1 VRRTHVSCGVDLGS
15 TNIKVVAVRADGTV
29 VARYSRPTPRLSNHL
44 SVDAEEMLT
53 LVEEM
58 LLEAAGR
65 DWAIASVCV
74 AGVGEDGVLVD
85 ATGHAVVES
94 LPWFDPRRAQIFAEL
109 PDGVRA
115 SAAKSITGVE
125 LDAARTVVGW
135 RWATTSK
142 PVTTH
147 SQLTAWIA
155 LTDYPAV
162 RWTGRPFMSDT
173 LASRTAAWDPTSRS
187 WLDQVVQATLGDPR
201 LLGPVLSAG
210 EVVGPLTSTV
220 LEDASVLAP
229 GAVVVAGGHDHPIG
243 GSLVERIRPS
253 AVLDSMG
260 TAEVVVRVADR
271 LDTALVEAAEAV
283 SVSAG
288 LLGRGATVLAVAELA
303 RNMSWATQ
311 SDQAVQDMM
320 SKLLRGDIELPEKPR
335 LTDLFIIGEQG
346 GQAPAWSPNAADASP
361 LERAAAALTA
371 CASNG
376 WRIIEL
382 LGSATDAPVFAAGG
396 WTRSPGWMAAK
407 RKLSRR
413 PLDVIPEPEVTA
425 VGAALIAGDALGWSP
440 DPARASSL

>member
-1 VRRTHVSCGVDLGS
+1 
-15 TNIKVVAVRADGTV
+15 
-29 VARYSRPTPRLSNHL
+29 
-44 SVDAEEMLT
+44 
-53 LVEEM
+53 
-58 LLEAAGR
+58 
-65 DWAIASVCV
+65 
-74 AGVGEDGVLVD
+74 VLVD

-155 LTDYPAV
+155 SLT
-162 RWTGRPFMSDT
+162 
-173 LASRTAAWDPTSRS
+173 
-187 WLDQVVQATLGDPR
+187 
-201 LLGPVLSAG
+201 
-210 EVVGPLTSTV
+210 
-220 LEDASVLAP
+220 
-229 GAVVVAGGHDHPIG
+229 
-243 GSLVERIRPS
+243 IRPS
-253 AVLDSMG
+253 AGPGGGAVLDSMG
-260 TAEVVVRVADR
+260 TAELVVRAADR
-271 LDTALVEAAEAV
+271 LDTALAEADEAV
-283 SVSAG
+283 WVSAG

-303 RNMSWATQ
+303 RNMSWASQ
-311 SDQAVQDMM
+311 SDQAVQDTM
-320 SKLLRGDIELPEKPR
+320 SKLLRGDIELPEKPG

-382 LGSATDAPVFAAGG
+382 LGSTADASVFAAGG
-396 WTRSPGWMAAK
+396 RTRSPGWMAAK

-425 VGAALIAGDALGWSP
+425 VGAALIAGHALGWSP
-440 DPARASSL
+440 DPARALGYPVNEWVS

>member
-271 LDTALVEAAEAV
+271 LDTALVEADEAV

-288 LLGRGATVLAVAELA
+288 L
-303 RNMSWATQ
+303 
-311 SDQAVQDMM
+311 
-320 SKLLRGDIELPEKPR
+320 
-335 LTDLFIIGEQG
+335 
-346 GQAPAWSPNAADASP
+346 
-361 LERAAAALTA
+361 
-371 CASNG
+371 
-376 WRIIEL
+376 
-382 LGSATDAPVFAAGG
+382 
-396 WTRSPGWMAAK
+396 
-407 RKLSRR
+407 
-413 PLDVIPEPEVTA
+413 
-425 VGAALIAGDALGWSP
+425 
-440 DPARASSL
+440 

>member
-1 VRRTHVSCGVDLGS
+1 
-15 TNIKVVAVRADGTV
+15 
-29 VARYSRPTPRLSNHL
+29 
-44 SVDAEEMLT
+44 
-53 LVEEM
+53 
-58 LLEAAGR
+58 
-65 DWAIASVCV
+65 
-74 AGVGEDGVLVD
+74 
-85 ATGHAVVES
+85 
-94 LPWFDPRRAQIFAEL
+94 
-109 PDGVRA
+109 
-115 SAAKSITGVE
+115 
-125 LDAARTVVGW
+125 
-135 RWATTSK
+135 
-142 PVTTH
+142 
-147 SQLTAWIA
+147 
-155 LTDYPAV
+155 
-162 RWTGRPFMSDT
+162 
-173 LASRTAAWDPTSRS
+173 
-187 WLDQVVQATLGDPR
+187 
-201 LLGPVLSAG
+201 
-210 EVVGPLTSTV
+210 
-220 LEDASVLAP
+220 VLAP

-243 GSLVERIRPS
+243 GSLVERIRPG

-260 TAEVVVRVADR
+260 TAEVVVRAADR
-271 LDTALVEAAEAV
+271 LDTALAEADEAV

-288 LLGRGATVLAVAELA
+288 LLGREATVLAVAELA

-320 SKLLRGDIELPEKPR
+320 SKLLTGDIELPEKPR

-425 VGAALIAGDALGWSP
+425 VGAALIAGDGLGWSP